1 MFIYKLCTMCTG
13 ISIYLC
19 RYLENR
25 RLCEREPVQ
34 SFIEER
40 EDVNGICGNNG
51 RRLNNAQN
59 YARNHGQ
66 NLCISI
72 QNMEVYD
79 VESQRTNNGCT
90 VSRVS
95 PGRRRVTVA
104 CNTIENQNVCRP
116 VHYESDQGQTPDNVP
131 CRQP

>member
-34 SFIEER
+34 SFIEEG

-59 YARNHGQ
+59 YAP
-66 NLCISI
+66 NLCISRLTM
-72 QNMEVYD
+72 QVYN
-79 VESQRTNNGCT
+79 VESQRINNVCT
-90 VSRVS
+90 VSRVV
-95 PGRRRVTVA
+95 PGQRRVTVA
-104 CNTIENQNVCRP
+104 CNTIKNQNVCRP
-116 VHYESDQGQTPDNVP
+116 VHYERDRGQTPDNVP